1 MVKSIPLV
9 FRIKNEFKYDMMNK
23 FGGKMKKILF
33 LLIIL
38 LQTLIWFQCSGDGT
52 AKQGDTDSNGT
63 PVRILTL
70 KPTHFEEYLQITGT
84 VAARNRVKLIAE
96 EAGTLRKIVKDK
108 GSIVQAG
115 ETLAIIENKILEA
128 SYSEAKA
135 ALNQA
140 KLDYGSKKVLHE
152 KRAISENEYLIAKYG
167 LERAQAAYELNKA
180 RYSKL
185 TITAPLNGYVNDR
198 LYDMGAYT
206 MPNTPIFDFIDN
218 EYMKITA
225 GVAERFMNDIKIG
238 KPVQISFDAFPDLEI
253 GSEISHINKSIDKN
267 SRTFKIEINIPNPDR
282 KLAPQ
287 MIANLKVLR
296 RSYKDQ
302 IVIPLDAVIESE
314 SGRYVFTASEDN
326 KAVKVPLELLVIYED
341 SVLVDGLKPNQQLV
355 VTGHQ
360 ELTEGDPLMVEI
372 N

>member
-1 MVKSIPLV
+1 
-9 FRIKNEFKYDMMNK
+9 
-23 FGGKMKKILF
+23 MKKVLF
-33 LLIIL
+33 MLSIIL
-38 LQTLIWFQCSGDGT
+38 MTLLWFQCSSDGA
-52 AKQGDTDSNGT
+52 AKQGEDDVKGT
-63 PVRILTL
+63 PVRIWTL
-70 KPTHFEEYLQITGT
+70 KPKPFAEYLQITGT

-96 EAGTLRKIVKDK
+96 EAGTLRKIIKDK
-108 GSIVQAG
+108 GSIVRAG
-115 ETLAIIENKILEA
+115 DTLAIIENKIIQA
-128 SYSEAKA
+128 SYNEAQA

-140 KLDYGSKKVLHE
+140 ELDYGSKKVLHE
-152 KRAISENEYLIAKYG
+152 KRAISENEYLSAKYG

-198 LYDMGAYT
+198 MYDLGAFA

-218 EYMKITA
+218 AFMKITA

-238 KPVQISFDAFPDLEI
+238 KPVQITFDAFPDLVMESDI
-253 GSEISHINKSIDKN
+253 FYITKSIDKN
-267 SRTFKIEINIPNPDR
+267 SRTFQIEIKIPNPER

-296 RSYKDQ
+296 RSYQDQ
-302 IVIPLDAVIESE
+302 IVIPLDAVMESE
-314 SGRYVFTASEDN
+314 SGRYVFVASEDK
-326 KAVKVPLELLVIYED
+326 KAIKLPLELLVIYED
-341 SVLVDGLKPNQQLV
+341 SVLVDGLEPNQQLV

-360 ELTEGDPLMVEI
+360 ELTEGDPLMIVK